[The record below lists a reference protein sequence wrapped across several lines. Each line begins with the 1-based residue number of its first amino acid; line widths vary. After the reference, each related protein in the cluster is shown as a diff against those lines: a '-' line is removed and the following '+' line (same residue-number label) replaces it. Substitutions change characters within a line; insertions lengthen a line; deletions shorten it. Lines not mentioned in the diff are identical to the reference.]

1 MGPLFCKLLVLGV
14 NHFGFCK
21 VSSLAVDTKNIDQIK
36 GGIRMLSMENVKRF
50 VMKNFETIVA
60 FVLVATIAFTVLVV
74 VNKVAFLNF
83 FYVPTL
89 LAAYVLGKRKGIT
102 VAAFAVLLAAF
113 YAVLN
118 PSLFAGNV
126 TELPAF
132 SVVLWGSFLLIT
144 AYMVGS
150 LYETKEKALGDLRQA
165 YEGLLEILSKLID
178 SVDKY
183 TQEHSV
189 RVSRLATKIAE
200 AMQLPATDIE
210 NIRVAGLLH
219 DVGKI
224 DISIDVLRKASALN
238 ADEWEEVKQHPMKA
252 SSVLRPVGG
261 LLKEVIPLIATH
273 HEYFDGKGYYGL
285 KIGEIPLG
293 SRILAVVDAYDA
305 MITDRPYRKGKTAW
319 EARLEIERL
328 SGEQFDPE
336 VVKAFWS
343 VVQKETQ
350 FA

>member
-1 MGPLFCKLLVLGV
+1 
-14 NHFGFCK
+14 
-21 VSSLAVDTKNIDQIK
+21 
-36 GGIRMLSMENVKRF
+36 MENVKRF

-60 FVLVATIAFTVLVV
+60 FVLVAAIAFTVLVV

-89 LAAYVLGKRKGIT
+89 LAAYVLGKRKGII
-102 VAAFAVLLAAF
+102 VAMVAILLAAF
-113 YAVLN
+113 YAIIN
-118 PSLFAGNV
+118 PSLFAGNM
-126 TELPAF
+126 TELPVF
-132 SVVLWGSFLLIT
+132 NVVLWGSFLLIT
-144 AYMVGS
+144 SYMVGS
-150 LYETKEKALGDLRQA
+150 LYETKEKALKDLSQA

-189 RVSRLATKIAE
+189 RVSNLAAKTAE
-200 AMQLPATDIE
+200 AMHLPASDVE

-238 ADEWEEVKQHPMKA
+238 ASEWEQIKQHPVKA
-252 SSVLRPVGG
+252 SSILKPVGG
-261 LLKEVIPLIATH
+261 LLKEVIPLITTH
-273 HEYFDGKGYYGL
+273 HECFDGKGYYGL
-285 KIGEIPLG
+285 KFDEIPLG

-319 EARLEIERL
+319 EAKLEIERL
-328 SGEQFDPE
+328 SGEQFDTE
-336 VVKAFWS
+336 VVKAFCS
-343 VVQKETQ
+343 VIQKEVQ